1 MRDQEG
7 GDFMKKSISD
17 RTCIPLTRVELTK
30 MKVKAIRR
38 GLWFKVLSRTERA
51 SIYLTIK
58 VVEKVR
64 SLLLAKMLTSIVKK
78 LLEAMES
85 RVVSMMKTVGRD
97 LAQKMS
103 RIAQGWGNTSAAQ
116 WAADLGYTR
125 YLTVM
130 YMNMP
135 AMFKP

>member
-1 MRDQEG
+1 MTKNILDQT
-7 GDFMKKSISD
+7 
-17 RTCIPLTRVELTK
+17 RIPLTRIELTK
-30 MKVKAIRR
+30 IKVRAMRR
-38 GLWFKVLSRTERA
+38 GFWFKVLSRVERA
-51 SIYLTIK
+51 GIDLTIK

-64 SLLLAKMLTSIVKK
+64 SILLAKMLTSVVKK

-85 RVVSMMKTVGRD
+85 RVVSMMKTVGRS

-103 RIAQGWGNTSAAQ
+103 RIAQGWGNKSAAQ

-125 YLTVM
+125 YLTVT

-135 AMFKP
+135 AMFKL